1 MGSDLVVVGSP
12 IGHYLTDLLQRFNL
26 EGMDVQVGLGQR
38 SFELAVLQ
46 LQFAQSLASEISMP
60 PDLSR
65 HL

>member
-1 MGSDLVVVGSP
+1 
-12 IGHYLTDLLQRFNL
+12 
-26 EGMDVQVGLGQR
+26 MDVQVGLGQR